1 MAEKVTIILDTN
13 ILIEIIRK
21 NEEVIRRC
29 DSAGTENLAISSIT
43 RSEFLLGS
51 RDKEDFEKNKKF
63 VNKFRLFKVTEP
75 IDDIFSEL
83 YELFSLSHRP
93 GIPDLLIAATALN
106 HSIPLYTL
114 NTKDFRFIPNLLL
127 F

>member
-1 MAEKVTIILDTN
+1 MAEKGIVILDTN

-21 NEEVIRRC
+21 NREVIQKC
-29 DSAGTENLAISSIT
+29 DSAGTENLAISSIR

-63 VNKFRLFKVTEP
+63 VSKFSLLKVTEP
-75 IDDIFSEL
+75 IDNIFTEL

-93 GIPDLLIAATALN
+93 GIPYLLIAATALN
-106 HSIPLYTL
+106 YTIPLYTL
-114 NTKDFRFIPNLLL
+114 SAKDFRFIPNLIL